1 MGKIYSS
8 KIKIFGLFAIVLSI
22 LFSFRPSGLQAQ
34 NKVTEISVDAAQTG
48 TLTYGI
54 SSYVTYNV
62 TIKSDGAATA
72 GSTTLSLN
80 WGTTPAGVSF
90 SPATVTIPAGNTITT
105 ATLTVTSAVNTA
117 AGSYSFTVTSTD
129 SYGSITSS
137 SSSSFVV
144 DKATLN
150 VTARASDKVYDG
162 NTTAAITL
170 SSYKLSGDVVTI
182 NYAAANF
189 NTAAVGTNKP
199 VTVTGISISG
209 TDASNYTLASTT
221 ASATANITKAVT
233 SISVVSNN
241 NSSCFGSS
249 TTFTAT
255 ISSSPSPATG
265 QVQFFDAATLLAT
278 SAVSGNTATYTTT
291 SLTVGSHSIT
301 VKYLGDDNFSS
312 SPVSPGLSQTVNAIP
327 TIATVTPASRCGI
340 GSVILGAV
348 PSTGIINW
356 YANSTGGISLGTGS
370 SFTTPNI
377 SSTTTYYV
385 DATANGCTTGTRTPV
400 TATVNTLPAITASS
414 NSVVCQ
420 GNTLNLFG
428 NITAGAI
435 GSPSYSWTG
444 PNGFNSSLQNPSIVN
459 AGTNASGTYSLTVTN
474 GNGCIASQTTN
485 VIVNP
490 VPNVSI
496 DPVFSSGFVKKF
508 TNSIVIYTYTIT
520 NIGSVPDSY
529 NLSYIPDSDP
539 IDVTMDV
546 RFLNIGGTPIT
557 ATPIIPAGGTYTF
570 QLELSVQGNQPRVY
584 NHTIITATSN
594 LCSNSSVSADAYT
607 YEYNGN
613 KPPSSSG
620 AQLEIAKQAID
631 ATTEVP
637 ITTATIGVPFKYQ
650 ITLVNNSTSA
660 EANNVVISDKVPL
673 SLTITDNNGGSQS
686 GNTITWNV
694 GTLTKTG
701 KGINTVVKT
710 ITVIPTCSSL
720 PSVSN
725 TVNVISSPPDNGNGI
740 HSATVSVTVTDPIPP
755 TVICKPATVSID
767 ATGIATVTSS
777 MINNGS
783 YDNCGIDHFTV
794 SPSTF
799 NCSQLGQQSVTL
811 TAFDKYGNSS
821 SCITTVTVTLGNA
834 VKGTWLGKVNT
845 NWSDCA
851 NWSGG
856 VIPDLTTNVSIPV
869 VVSGF
874 YPIIDATSGNGYA
887 HNITLALGTTLT
899 VSGQTTLQIA
909 GNVTNNGVF
918 NAILGKLEFNGSLAQ
933 SVSGSSN
940 IPVQDLIISNSNLS
954 GVTLNEPV
962 DVYES
967 VTFGTNGT
975 SLNTGSGGFLTLKS
989 TADKT
994 AYLGNMTGHTLSG
1007 EVTVERYI
1015 NIGDSTDQH
1024 KKAWLFLAPPTK
1036 GQSVK
1041 DSWMEGGNNA
1051 STGYG
1056 VNIPNTV
1063 GTGWDPGTVYAPSI
1077 KRYDYLT
1084 DTWVSKNNSG
1094 GDMNATDSLYN
1105 PNGWMIFVRGDR
1117 SVTAFGQAP
1126 NNTNLRSKGTLPT
1139 GEQKF
1144 TIPVK
1149 TGIQG
1154 FYSLGNPYA
1163 SAVDMTKVIDQS
1175 MKTPPASYY
1184 IWDPNLQQ
1192 IEANSVYGL
1201 GGYRT
1206 LTYDGTNYTAVPNDP
1221 IAPFSDPNIL
1231 RSGQAFFVQTD
1242 AVNPYIIVFEESS
1255 KADMSASGKE
1265 NFRTAGMRG
1274 GKTSKLVS
1282 TLYNTSDQVID
1293 GTLQIFDIKY
1303 SNSIDRQDARKLTN
1317 GGINLSLKVENKQ
1330 LVVERRQPVSGA
1342 DTIFFNLTGTSNGS
1356 YYFKFNA
1363 TNILTPGS
1371 DAWLVDAYTKQHTP
1385 VSVDGET
1392 KIPFDVN
1399 NDAASKAVNRF
1410 SIVFR
1415 AAAAL
1420 PVTFVKV
1427 EAVNEGPQVNV
1438 KWKVANEIN
1447 LSKYVVMKSTDGN
1460 NFTDLTDV
1468 PANGGTDYF
1477 APDKNPV
1484 SGYNYYRIRSVDRDG
1499 AQAYSEIAKV
1509 WMGNN
1514 KQSLSVFPNPVVNGM
1529 VNLRFENMPSGK
1541 YLIRLLNPSGQVILN
1556 NSLSFAGGN
1565 YNEKIPWNYQMA
1577 HGSYQLEITQPDGS
1591 VKTIIVMY

>member
-1015 NIGDSTDQH
+1015 NIGDSTAQH
-1024 KKAWLFLAPPTK
+1024 KKAWLFIAPNTH
-1036 GQSVK
+1036 GQTIK
-1041 DSWMEGGNNA
+1041 ESWMENGNNTIENYGINI
-1051 STGYG
+1051 TG
-1056 VNIPNTV
+1056 PE
-1063 GTGWDPGTVYAPSI
+1063 GTGGGWDSSSPAPAIKYYVPATGQGTWKGA
-1077 KRYDYLT
+1077 
-1084 DTWVSKNNSG
+1084 SG
-1094 GDMNATDSLYN
+1094 SGVALDSQ
-1105 PNGWMIFVRGDR
+1105 PAWMVFVRGDR
-1117 SVTAFGQAP
+1117 RSTSLSSPAY
-1126 NNTNLRSKGTLPT
+1126 NTTLRSKGTVNIGPSSIT
-1139 GEQKF
+1139 V
-1144 TIPVK
+1144 P
-1149 TGIQG
+1149 GIADG
-1154 FYSLGNPYA
+1154 FYALGNPYP
-1163 SAVDMTKVIDQS
+1163 SSVEVNQIGGIGST
-1175 MKTPPASYY
+1175 YY
-1184 IWDPNLQQ
+1184 VWNPGLTG
-1192 IEANSVYGL
+1192 EYGL
-1201 GGYRT
+1201 GKYETYADDGNGNYI
-1206 LTYDGTNYTAVPNDP
+1206 LTPGVG
-1221 IAPFSDPNIL
+1221 SDTGNFIN
-1231 RSGQAFFVQTD
+1231 SGQAFFVPTD
-1242 AVNPYIIVFEESS
+1242 SNSYTLTFTENSKVASS
-1255 KADMSASGKE
+1255 KNQGFFRGSKGTFDKAAVLRSNIYASD
-1265 NFRTAGMRG
+1265 
-1274 GKTSKLVS
+1274 SSLV
-1282 TLYNTSDQVID
+1282 D
-1293 GTLQIFDIKY
+1293 GTLQMFSPEY
-1303 SNSIDRQDARKLTN
+1303 SDLIDRSDARKMLN
-1317 GGINLSLKVENKQ
+1317 SGINLSLKVDNKL
-1330 LVVERRQPVSGA
+1330 LVVERRQPITQA
-1342 DTIFFNLTGTSNGS
+1342 DTIYFNLTGTANGKYS
-1356 YYFKFNA
+1356 FGFDAKNFADPGLNA
-1363 TNILTPGS
+1363 WLEDAFTKGRTPVNMNGITNIS
-1371 DAWLVDAYTKQHTP
+1371 
-1385 VSVDGET
+1385 
-1392 KIPFDVN
+1392 FDVTS
-1399 NDAASKAVNRF
+1399 AATSKAANRF
-1410 SIVFR
+1410 KIVF
-1415 AAAAL
+1415 ATAEKVAL

-1477 APDKNPV
+1477 ALDKNPV

-1514 KQSLSVFPNPVVNGM
+1514 KPLLSVFPNPVVNGI

-1556 NSLSFAGGN
+1556 NSLNFAGGN

-1577 HGSYQLEITQPDGS
+1577 HGSYQLEITRPDGS